1 MKQKSSGVEMDALLS
16 TGIEGL
22 DDILGGG
29 LAANRLYLLEGNP
42 GSGKTTLALQYL
54 RAGVEAGETVL
65 FVALSESISE
75 LHASAASHGW
85 TLDGIHLFEL
95 PVSEGSLP
103 TETRYTM
110 FRPSEVELA
119 EVTKA
124 VLAEAERI
132 RPTRLVFD
140 SLSELRLL
148 ADDPLRYRRQILAL
162 KQYFARQGCTVLL
175 VDDRT
180 GEQRDMHLHSLA
192 HGVLSMERMESDYGG
207 LRRRIQVSKMRA
219 CAFREGYHDFVIR
232 HGGVAIFPRLIASE
246 HHVDYPREPTESG
259 IAAID
264 TLLGGGLAR
273 GTSTLV
279 LGPSGCGKTS
289 LATQFATHAARH
301 GKHATMF
308 LFEEGLATF
317 KERSKGLGMDVQR
330 FVKGGSLSLR
340 QVDPAE
346 LSPGEFSRTVRDEV
360 EKNGAEIVIIDSLN
374 GYLNAM
380 PNERFLMLHLHEL
393 LTYLG
398 QHGVTTILLMTQH
411 GISGDMQVPVD
422 ASYLADTVIL
432 LRYFEAVGEVR
443 QAISVIKKRTGR
455 HERTIRELRFD
466 GGLHVGEPV
475 REFQGVLSGNP
486 QVVNGAGARRKAPA

>member
-1 MKQKSSGVEMDALLS
+1 MKRQSSTVEPVVRLS
-16 TGIEGL
+16 TGIDGL
-22 DDILGGG
+22 DDILSGGV
-29 LAANRLYLLEGNP
+29 AADRLYLLEGNP

-65 FVALSESISE
+65 FIALSESIPE
-75 LHASAASHGW
+75 LKASAASHGW
-85 TLDGIHLFEL
+85 TLDGIHLYEL

-124 VLAEAERI
+124 VLAEAERV
-132 RPTRLVFD
+132 RPKRLVFD

-162 KQYFARQGCTVLL
+162 KQYFSRHGVTVFL

-192 HGVLSMERMESDYGG
+192 HGVFSLERMESDYGG
-207 LRRRIQVSKMRA
+207 LRRRLQVSKMRGSE
-219 CAFREGYHDFVIR
+219 FREGYHDFIIR
-232 HGGVAIFPRLIASE
+232 RGGVAVFPRLVASE
-246 HHVDYPREPTESG
+246 HHVEYPREPIESG
-259 IAAID
+259 VEAID

-289 LATQFATHAARH
+289 LATQFAVHAARH
-301 GKHATMF
+301 GKRASMF
-308 LFEEGLATF
+308 VFEEGLATF
-317 KERSKGLGMDVQR
+317 QERSKGLGMDIQP
-330 FVKGGSLSLR
+330 FVKDGSLRIR

-346 LSPGEFSRTVRDEV
+346 LSPGEFSHTMRDEV
-360 EKNGAEIVIIDSLN
+360 EKQGSEIVVLDSLN

-411 GISGDMQVPVD
+411 GISGDMEVPVD
-422 ASYLADTVIL
+422 ASYLADSVIL
-432 LRYFEAVGEVR
+432 LRYFEALGEVR
-443 QAISVIKKRTGR
+443 QAISVIKKRTGL
-455 HERTIRELRFD
+455 HEQTIRELSFD
-466 GGLHVGEPV
+466 RGLRVGKPV
-475 REFQGVLSGNP
+475 REFQGVLTGNP
-486 QVVNGAGARRKAPA
+486 QVVNGAGLARKAKA